1 LRAIKSLGQK
11 EYKIVLVSKEKLKKD
26 LHTHIS
32 NKIKAVRN
40 YARKEV
46 LSLKKKAKSARSY
59 MKKANKAKVA
69 LKTKLV
75 NGKYAKMD
83 KFASLKHTFNKYRA
97 QNSTV
102 MKRWKRGVNRYMEEM
117 FANLKGNCSLTEKKK
132 GKSSALRRR

>member
-1 LRAIKSLGQK
+1 L
-11 EYKIVLVSKEKLKKD
+11 
-26 LHTHIS
+26 
-32 NKIKAVRN
+32 
-40 YARKEV
+40 
-46 LSLKKKAKSARSY
+46 KKAKSARSY

-97 QNSTV
+97 QNSKV

-117 FANLKGNCSLTEKKK
+117 FANLKGNCKLTEKKK
-132 GKSSALRRR
+132 DKSSALRRR